1 MSTEEDSEA
10 KAIVAWQCYYALNGA
25 LSGLAGATHAALAIV
40 LELEER
46 IEHAPPEAQ
55 TAMRRTIKFVRDL
68 EKALN
73 VNTQD

>member
-1 MSTEEDSEA
+1 MNLEEDNEE

-25 LSGLAGATHAALAIV
+25 LSGLAGATHAALEIV

-55 TAMRRTIKFVRDL
+55 AQMRKAIKFVRDL
-68 EKALN
+68 EKAFN
-73 VNTQD
+73 ENTQD